1 MVLKAALSPLSLPV
15 TPEGCGRVDVQPSRQ
30 PMSSSE
36 CGLSFA
42 CHFHVL
48 AACHF
53 WEMHALHDDA
63 AVFVHVRDDVGAPNV
78 VYIVD
83 GVVMRNEVV
92 VPISSVV

>member
-1 MVLKAALSPLSLPV
+1 M
-15 TPEGCGRVDVQPSRQ
+15 
-30 PMSSSE
+30 
-36 CGLSFA
+36 SFA

-53 WEMHALHDDA
+53 WEMHALHDDVA
-63 AVFVHVRDDVGAPNV
+63 GLVHVRYAVGAPNV

-92 VPISSVV
+92 VPFSSVS